1 MSIFNFS
8 NFKHYFSKVAHQT
21 YFGLIIL
28 SIALLTMNTS
38 FSSCNLFNK
47 KTAEIADSI
56 APYSLPT
63 PPKIS
68 EQATEKLYATC
79 DYWYNTFLKNSGF
92 NGGIIVAKSGN
103 IVFERYHGTAHLQQ
117 KDTINANTPLHI
129 ASVSK
134 TFTAMTV
141 LKLWQDKLF
150 NLDDEYSKYF
160 PGFNFPGV
168 TIRTLLNHRSGLPN
182 YVYFMDELGWD
193 KNIYVTN
200 QDVLNCLINRK
211 SELKNIEHPNR
222 HFTYCNTNFVLLALL
237 IEKLTNTTYPA
248 YLKKVIFDPLQMK
261 NTFVYTSS
269 DSAKTNPS
277 YDWRG
282 QQAAF
287 INLDKVYG
295 DKNIFSTPQDLLKW
309 DRLLS
314 TTQFLSETTLNEAY
328 KPYSNERAGI
338 RNYGLG
344 WRMYIFPDGYKI
356 IYHNGWWHGSNA
368 VFIRLI
374 KEDATIIVIG
384 NKYNRN
390 IYKARDLISILSQS
404 KNITSADDGE

>member
-1 MSIFNFS
+1 MSVFNFS
-8 NFKHYFSKVAHQT
+8 NFKDYFKKVTHIN
-21 YFGLIIL
+21 YSRL
-28 SIALLTMNTS
+28 SIFAISVFIINTS
-38 FSSCNLFNK
+38 FSSCNLFNNNSN
-47 KTAEIADSI
+47 EITDSI
-56 APYSLPT
+56 EIYNLPAAT
-63 PPKIS
+63 KIP
-68 EQATEKLYATC
+68 ATDKLYTAC
-79 DYWYNTFLKNSGF
+79 DSWYNTFLKNSGF
-92 NGGIIVAKSGN
+92 NGGMIVSKSGN
-103 IVFERYHGTAHLQQ
+103 IVFERYQGSAHFQK

-129 ASVSK
+129 ASTSK
-134 TFTAMTV
+134 TFTAMAV
-141 LKLWQDKLF
+141 LKLWEDKLL

-182 YVYFMDELGWD
+182 YVYFMDQLGWNKKVFVD
-193 KNIYVTN
+193 N

-211 SELKNIEHPNR
+211 SELEKIEKPNR

-237 IEKLTNTTYPA
+237 IEKITNTTYPE

-261 NTFVYTSS
+261 NTFVYSNT

-282 QQAAF
+282 QEAAF
-287 INLDKVYG
+287 INLDKVFG

-314 TTQFLSETTLNEAY
+314 TNQFLSEGTLNEAY
-328 KPYSNERAGI
+328 KPYSNEKAGI

-404 KNITSADDGE
+404 KNITSADEGE

>member
-1 MSIFNFS
+1 MSVFNFS
-8 NFKHYFSKVAHQT
+8 NFKHYLKKVT
-21 YFGLIIL
+21 PINYSRL
-28 SIALLTMNTS
+28 SIFAISVFIINTS
-38 FSSCNLFNK
+38 FSSCNLFNNNSN
-47 KTAEIADSI
+47 EITDSI
-56 APYSLPT
+56 EIYNLPAAT
-63 PPKIS
+63 KIP
-68 EQATEKLYATC
+68 ATDKLYTAC
-79 DYWYNTFLKNSGF
+79 DSWYNTFLKNSGF
-92 NGGIIVAKSGN
+92 NGGMIVSKSGN
-103 IVFERYHGTAHLQQ
+103 IVFERYQGSAHFQK
-117 KDTINANTPLHI
+117 KDTINANTTLHI
-129 ASVSK
+129 ASTSK
-134 TFTAMTV
+134 TFTAMAV
-141 LKLWQDKLF
+141 LKLWEDKLL

-182 YVYFMDELGWD
+182 YVYFMDQLGWN
-193 KNIYVTN
+193 KKVFVTN

-211 SELKNIEHPNR
+211 SELEKIEKPNR
-222 HFTYCNTNFVLLALL
+222 HFTYCNTNYVLLALL
-237 IEKLTNTTYPA
+237 IEKITNTTYQA

-261 NTFVYTSS
+261 NTFVYSNT

-282 QQAAF
+282 QEAAF
-287 INLDKVYG
+287 INLDKVFG

-314 TTQFLSETTLNEAY
+314 TNQFLSESTLNEAY
-328 KPYSNERAGI
+328 KPYSNEKSGI

-404 KNITSADDGE
+404 KNISSADEGE

>member
-1 MSIFNFS
+1 MSVFNFS
-8 NFKHYFSKVAHQT
+8 NFKDYFKKVTHIN
-21 YFGLIIL
+21 YSRL
-28 SIALLTMNTS
+28 SIFAISVFIINTS
-38 FSSCNLFNK
+38 FSSCNLFNNNSN
-47 KTAEIADSI
+47 EITDSI
-56 APYSLPT
+56 EIYNLPAAT
-63 PPKIS
+63 KIP
-68 EQATEKLYATC
+68 ATDKLYTAC
-79 DYWYNTFLKNSGF
+79 DSWYNTFLKNSGF
-92 NGGIIVAKSGN
+92 NGGMIVSKSGN
-103 IVFERYHGTAHLQQ
+103 IVFERYQGSAHFQK

-129 ASVSK
+129 ASTSK
-134 TFTAMTV
+134 TFTAMAV
-141 LKLWQDKLF
+141 LKLWEDKLL

-182 YVYFMDELGWD
+182 YVYFMDQLGWNKKVFVD
-193 KNIYVTN
+193 N

-211 SELKNIEHPNR
+211 SELEKIEKPNR

-237 IEKLTNTTYPA
+237 IEKITNTTYPE

-261 NTFVYTSS
+261 NTFVYSNT

-282 QQAAF
+282 QEAAF
-287 INLDKVYG
+287 INLDKVFG

-314 TTQFLSETTLNEAY
+314 TNQFLSEGTLNEAY
-328 KPYSNERAGI
+328 KPYSNEKAGI

-404 KNITSADDGE
+404 KNISSADEGE

>member
-1 MSIFNFS
+1 MSVFNFS
-8 NFKHYFSKVAHQT
+8 NFKDYFKKVT
-21 YFGLIIL
+21 LIKYFRLLILAI
-28 SIALLTMNTS
+28 SVFIINTS
-38 FSSCNLFNK
+38 FSSCNLFNNNSN
-47 KTAEIADSI
+47 ELSDSI
-56 APYSLPT
+56 EIYNLPT
-63 PPKIS
+63 ATKIPS
-68 EQATEKLYATC
+68 TDKLYTAC
-79 DYWYNTFLKNSGF
+79 DSWYNTFLKNSGF
-92 NGGIIVAKSGN
+92 SGGMIVAKSGN
-103 IVFERYHGTAHLQQ
+103 IVFERYQGAAHLQQ

-129 ASVSK
+129 ASTSK

-141 LKLWQDKLF
+141 LKLWQDKLL

-160 PGFNFPGV
+160 PGFNYPGV
-168 TIRTLLNHRSGLPN
+168 TIRTLLNHRTGLPN
-182 YVYFMDELGWD
+182 YVYFMDQIGWN
-193 KNIYVTN
+193 KKVFVTN

-211 SELKNIEHPNR
+211 SELKKIEKPNK
-222 HFTYCNTNFVLLALL
+222 HFTYCNTNYVLLALL
-237 IEKLTNTTYPA
+237 IEKLTNTKYPE

-261 NTFVYTSS
+261 NTFVYTNA
-269 DSAKTNPS
+269 DSAKANPS
-277 YDWRG
+277 YDFKG

-314 TTQFLSETTLNEAY
+314 TNQFLSESTLNDAY
-328 KPYSNERAGI
+328 KPFSNEKAGI

-374 KEDATIIVIG
+374 KEDATIIVVG